1 MFLMSSMIL
10 SLWMVTAAMKTVA
23 VWQESYDKPKQCV
36 NKQRHYS
43 ADRGLYSQGYD
54 LLVGHLWVWE
64 LNHKEG
70 RVPKNL
76 LPSNCDAGEDS
87 WEFLGQQED
96 QTCQVW
102 RKLTL
107 NTHWMDWCWN
117 WSSSILVI
125 WCKQT
130 THWKIP
136 WCWERSKAEG
146 EEGIR
151 GWDSWTA
158 SLCNERELGLTPGD
172 GEGHEGLACCSP
184 WGCRVR
190 HDWVTEKQQQREV

>member
-136 WCWERSKAEG
+136 WCWEQLQAEG
-146 EEGIR
+146 KEGVR
-151 GWDSWTA
+151 GWDASPMQWTWTWA
-158 SLCNERELGLTPGD
+158 DFGKWWGTGRPGVLQSMRSQSRTQLGD
-172 GEGHEGLACCSP
+172 
-184 WGCRVR
+184 
-190 HDWVTEKQQQREV
+190 